1 MCADSR
7 DADCQARSAFCLGK
21 SIDAAWRTR
30 HRGIAV
36 GIIYGIFFAAIR
48 WRAGGIVGLIIAHG
62 LMDLSIVA
70 MVPNVD
76 LNFLMTQVQVVNS
89 WLAILSEIIFLGLL
103 IYL

>member
-1 MCADSR
+1 LG
-7 DADCQARSAFCLGK
+7 RSIEAP
-21 SIDAAWRTR
+21 WRTR

-36 GIIYGIFFAAIR
+36 GFFYGIFFAAIR
-48 WRAGGIVGLIIAHG
+48 RRAGGIVGLIIVHG
-62 LMDLSIVA
+62 LMNLSTIA

-103 IYL
+103 SYLWKAPRRQIHV